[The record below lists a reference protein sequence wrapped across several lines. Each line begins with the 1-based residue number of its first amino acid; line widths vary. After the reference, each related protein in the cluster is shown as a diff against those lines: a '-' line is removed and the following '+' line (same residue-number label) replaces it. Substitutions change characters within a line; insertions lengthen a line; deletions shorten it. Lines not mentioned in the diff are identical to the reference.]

1 MTLHLLLIIILLSK
15 LISPLYPP
23 IFQYFYIPTPLL
35 HCISSKL
42 FLSLLPTSLYTSI
55 SLPPSPLLLT
65 TPPLPFLSFSSLLY
79 LTLSKTLWWS
89 NRSWTFFS
97 LAFTKSKLSWSR
109 RLCIWSSPR
118 SHSMLTNSKKRS
130 NVVEKNHKD
139 WK

>member
-23 IFQYFYIPTPLL
+23 IFQYFYIPTPPL

-42 FLSLLPTSLYTSI
+42 FLPLLPTSLYTSI
-55 SLPPSPLLLT
+55 SLTPSP
-65 TPPLPFLSFSSLLY
+65 PFPSLSFSSLLY

-97 LAFTKSKLSWSR
+97 FAFTKSKLSWSR